1 MQDVQVVDYSV
12 HFPDAIIAQGKDR
25 EFLAIYKR
33 DDPIRRYD
41 GKMASFEVIN
51 RSLSVQCSSESDG
64 AYARVQYSDV
74 SYWQAKE
81 LGAMLQKLKRGKDV
95 NLFEEFRLFC

>member
-1 MQDVQVVDYSV
+1 MQDVVDYSI
-12 HFPDAIIAQGKDR
+12 HFPDALIAQGKGH
-25 EFLAIYKR
+25 EFLALYKR
-33 DDPIRRYD
+33 DNPIRRYD

-51 RSLSVQCSSESDG
+51 RALSAQCNSESDG
-64 AYARVQYSDV
+64 AYARVQCSDV

-81 LGAMLQKLKRGKDV
+81 LNGVLQRIKQGKDV